1 MGINSLGI
9 GSGVLTADV
18 IDQLRAADESTLL
31 NPVDGRIVAN
41 KTKSASLVSI
51 ETLLNALKT
60 SVTDLNDAT
69 AYTSRT
75 VDISGSGITVTA
87 DDGVPE
93 QSFTLTTTT
102 LAKKEILESSVAAFG
117 SGSDLVS
124 QDTSS
129 GTYDITI
136 NGTTHQ
142 IAYDNL
148 TTLDQLVSKINTEAG
163 ADVTA
168 STVQVANGDFRLILT
183 STKTGIDQ
191 AITTA
196 DSGGLG
202 TGLTGT
208 GLTAMTNVQAADDAT
223 FVYNGITV
231 TRASNEVTDLINGVK
246 INLLEEG
253 QSNQVTIAQDKEALT
268 AKMQNFVDSYNNV
281 ITQVN
286 TLINAGEGET
296 AGVFSGDNFIKSI
309 SRELT
314 GIVTARAQDNS
325 SIVDFG
331 ISFDKTGTMLFK
343 STDFLAKLESDPE
356 GTELLLSGDAVTD
369 GIFDTIEEKVRS
381 YVSYGGLIDN
391 YESGLDSKLDS
402 LEKQRERVTKMLDSR
417 YEIMAKQFAAY
428 DAAISRIN
436 ANFGALQQQILAA
449 NNANN
454 N

>member
-31 NPVDGRIVAN
+31 NPLDGRIVAN
-41 KTKSASLVSI
+41 KTKSASLVSV
-51 ETLLNALKT
+51 ETLLNALKS
-60 SVTDLNDAT
+60 SVSDLNEST

-93 QSFTLTTTT
+93 QSFTLSTTT
-102 LAKKEILESSVAAFG
+102 LAKKEILESSVAAIFT
-117 SGSDLVS
+117 SGADKVS
-124 QDTSS
+124 QDATS

-142 IAYDNL
+142 IAYDDT

-183 STKTGIDQ
+183 STKTGVDQ

-202 TGLTGT
+202 TGLAGT
-208 GLTAMTNVQAADDAT
+208 GITTMTNVQAADDAT

-231 TRASNEVTDLINGVK
+231 TRASNEITDLISGVK

-253 QSNQVTIAQDKEALT
+253 QSSQVTIAQDKEALT

-286 TLINAGEGET
+286 TLINAGEGAT
-296 AGVFSGDNFIKSI
+296 DGVFSGDNFIKSI
-309 SRELT
+309 SRELAGT
-314 GIVTARAQDNS
+314 VTARTQDNTS
-325 SIVDFG
+325 LVDFG
-331 ISFDKTGTMLFK
+331 ITFDKTGTMLFK

-356 GTELLLSGDAVTD
+356 GTELTLRGDVTTD
-369 GIFDTIEEKVRS
+369 GLFDTIEEKVRS
-381 YVSYGGLIDN
+381 YVSYGGLLDN

-454 N
+454 

>member
-31 NPVDGRIVAN
+31 NPIDGRIVAN

-51 ETLLNALKT
+51 ETLLNALK
-60 SVTDLNDAT
+60 SSATDLNDAT

-93 QSFTLTTTT
+93 QSFTLSTTT
-102 LAKKEILESSVAAFG
+102 LAKKEILESSVALFG
-117 SGSDLVS
+117 AGSDKVS
-124 QDTSS
+124 QDGSS
-129 GTYDITI
+129 GTFDITI
-136 NGTTHQ
+136 GGTTHQ
-142 IAYDNL
+142 IVYDDQ
-148 TTLDQLVSKINTEAG
+148 TTLDQLVSEINATAG

-183 STKTGIDQ
+183 SVNTGADQ
-191 AITTA
+191 TITTA
-196 DSGGLG
+196 DSGGTG
-202 TGLTGT
+202 TGLAGT
-208 GLTAMTNVQAADDAT
+208 GLTAMDTVQAADDAT
-223 FVYNGITV
+223 FVFNGITV
-231 TRASNEVTDLINGVK
+231 TRSTNEITDLINGVTIK
-246 INLLEEG
+246 LLEEG

-286 TLINAGEGET
+286 TLINSGEGAT

-309 SRELT
+309 SRELA
-314 GIVTARAQDNS
+314 GIVSSRNQDNTS
-325 SIVDFG
+325 LVDYG

-356 GTELLLSGDAVTD
+356 GTELMLSGDVTTD
-369 GIFDTIEEKVRS
+369 GIFDTIEDKVRS

-391 YESGLDSKLDS
+391 YEDGLDSKLDT
-402 LEKQRERVTKMLDSR
+402 LEKQRERISKMLDSR

-428 DAAISRIN
+428 DLAISKIN

-454 N
+454 